1 MKYLSW
7 GNSMLKLKDLTEKYM
22 QRSPW
27 YRFVIE
33 WQHHQRRCSLYS
45 KQNLH
50 SLSCNTEKNCLGE
63 SKQKEPTTPTKQYFL
78 DRNLAG
84 PEKKTR
90 LDYMYYFCHRR
101 REIIR
106 EILTERWLVDY
117 IRLNKNRACQCQ
129 REIHTKN
136 YEGNDLHNTLKWT
149 HDLLFLTK
157 GKSKGIKEV

>member
-1 MKYLSW
+1 MKSLSW
-7 GNSMLKLKDLTEKYM
+7 GNSMLKLKDLTERYM

-33 WQHHQRRCSLYS
+33 WQYHQRRCSLYF

-50 SLSCNTEKNCLGE
+50 SLSCNTEKKLSRWIKTDGANH
-63 SKQKEPTTPTKQYFL
+63 QTKQYFL

-90 LDYMYYFCHRR
+90 LEYMYYFCHRG

-106 EILTERWLVDY
+106 EILTERWHVDY

-129 REIHTKN
+129 RET
-136 YEGNDLHNTLKWT
+136 Y
-149 HDLLFLTK
+149 
-157 GKSKGIKEV
+157 KELWRYISSWHI